1 MENSTLGT
9 KYRIWDRLSLK
20 SVVRPFLMELPL
32 HLFFMK
38 LMGVKAVLAL
48 IMQRANALDE
58 IDKYPTYL
66 NLFGRIAI
74 LFLFA
79 YIAAT
84 IITIIKNKVFK
95 RIFKLLLYFLVVA
108 LFFVNAF
115 IQMNFHL
122 GITPTL
128 FILLAETT
136 ASESSEFIQQYIF
149 SDTMLPTLKILIIS
163 LVEIIVVEVL
173 WSKIK
178 KSRRVYEW
186 IKGVPS
192 YLTKILSI
200 GVLSFLLFGIFST
213 NIYYR
218 VHKAKSPDFV
228 NGMLPPTDPLSS
240 IYTSWVTLRMMSDNV
255 ADAIDINKMAYRTD
269 GTYTTL
275 DDSLNIVVV
284 IGESYIKWHSQLY
297 GYELATAPNMYREQ
311 QEGRLFVFNDVISSS
326 KSTSISMR
334 DIFSCNNNSVKEQW
348 YNHPAFSAIFKKAGY
363 NVYFWDNQRDFAKME
378 TYSFTLNSF
387 LYNPELQ
394 DIFYTQT
401 NEKAYTYDAELVESF
416 NSAVNLAGAK
426 HNLVLLHLQG
436 QHVAPSGRFPHDTFK
451 HFTADSIKRTD
462 SFLTREMKEYIADYD
477 NATLYNDYVLNRIF
491 EIYNESN
498 SIVIYFS
505 DHGEE
510 AYDYRKQCSRD
521 HGEVTAMSLK
531 YQYEIPFVV
540 WCSDV
545 YRKNNPDV
553 VDAIQQAVD
562 RPFVLDNIHN
572 LLFDLG
578 NIVTSYRN
586 DSSNIISPNYECGK
600 RYIKLVDGDYIY
612 EKLRYV
618 N

>member
-348 YNHPAFSAIFKKAGY
+348 YNYPAFSAIFKKAGY

-401 NEKAYTYDAELVESF
+401 NE
-416 NSAVNLAGAK
+416 
-426 HNLVLLHLQG
+426 
-436 QHVAPSGRFPHDTFK
+436 
-451 HFTADSIKRTD
+451 
-462 SFLTREMKEYIADYD
+462 
-477 NATLYNDYVLNRIF
+477 
-491 EIYNESN
+491 
-498 SIVIYFS
+498 
-505 DHGEE
+505 
-510 AYDYRKQCSRD
+510 
-521 HGEVTAMSLK
+521 
-531 YQYEIPFVV
+531 
-540 WCSDV
+540 
-545 YRKNNPDV
+545 
-553 VDAIQQAVD
+553 
-562 RPFVLDNIHN
+562 
-572 LLFDLG
+572 
-578 NIVTSYRN
+578 
-586 DSSNIISPNYECGK
+586 
-600 RYIKLVDGDYIY
+600 
-612 EKLRYV
+612 
-618 N
+618 